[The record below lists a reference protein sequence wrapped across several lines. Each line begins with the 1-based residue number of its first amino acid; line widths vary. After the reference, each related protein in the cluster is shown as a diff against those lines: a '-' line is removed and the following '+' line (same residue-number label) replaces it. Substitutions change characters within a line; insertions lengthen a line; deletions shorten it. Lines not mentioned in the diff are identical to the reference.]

1 MTKIR
6 GKGILKNALI
16 LMMCVC
22 VGTAFSFSFGTET
35 VSAVSKPG
43 KVKSLSAKAKSYQ
56 SVYLSWSK
64 ARRASGYQ
72 IVRNGKQVCK
82 TKSRS
87 YTNTKLKGSTTYSY
101 KVRAYK
107 TYTQKRYYNKKTKK
121 WQKRRPAKKYRGATK
136 RVKLYRYG
144 SYSPARTVR
153 TPAAPPVKPP
163 EASPDPDT
171 PKIPGEKDTD
181 QTFAQAEP
189 VVDDFP
195 KEVTAKAPEVANADD
210 PEKVKPTSAKAAD
223 SAVSV
228 SDVEGL
234 SIKKTSKN
242 LQLRWTAQSDATG
255 YQIFRADSETDTPVL
270 VYSSAA
276 SKYCDISGLSAGTTY
291 YYQVRAF
298 KTVSGATYYG
308 KKTDK
313 ISATLPSSSEDGEHI
328 FITDTGITLSWD
340 GLSLTDEERMEIAM
354 EEIAKRYPDYEGGW
368 DITIKPDN
376 YAVVRDDKLLTGIL
390 GIKDT
395 SYVDKNV
402 IDGQSYTYEIKKK
415 VSFTAEST
423 EEYGDKGIIRVLIN
437 KGYILISSETYENV
451 FYESGTDGFSNE
463 DAASL
468 VKLAPPLGFSAIGN
482 YDNVSLSWDENK
494 EAAGYKIY
502 RDGSL
507 ISTIENKST
516 CTFKDEG
523 ITPQTSYRY
532 TIKSTN
538 EKGGVSANASDLT
551 IKTPAKPSFL
561 PPAGFSATATYCS
574 VHLKWTPNSA
584 VNAYKLYR
592 NDTLIATMSA
602 DEKEY
607 MDCAEAVTSET
618 GYTYSIC
625 SVKGSDESVNSVLT
639 IKTPKSPALL
649 PPEKVSGN
657 GNYNNVA
664 ITWLVNESADSY
676 NIYRNDVKI
685 ANVPGNNSEYVD
697 AGLTPRTIYTYAVSS
712 VIGDKESKKA
722 AFKIAT
728 PAKPDILF
736 DELSNVTLSYGNA
749 TIHLGQKWT
758 DTLKS
763 QLAAG
768 SSGTESL
775 TRTNFVDKII
785 SDPVTHLVQAEYIFD
800 EDIYMFDTGDYDK
813 FLAVYVANGQ
823 IVSWTTNMENMGSEN
838 GKALKQGEVNLPEHG
853 HSAMTNKI
861 SDGAG
866 WYNGI
871 AKGGVFIGGFQ
882 VENLYV
888 NNKWIRNIEG
898 EKRIGL
904 HYMNAYRSL
913 LGSKPLEYSDGL
925 DGHDYTWSGTVT
937 YQNDY
942 SVGDPRYEVI
952 TEDVVNSRYGA
963 QPLAETC
970 SLARCAHNTH
980 VAKVGPLA
988 GQWGEKRNEIIYNA
1002 TGLIKWGENIGS
1014 GSLGEGC
1021 LSVYAD
1027 SALHLSAIYNPDFT
1041 KVGIGFG
1048 DMSHAMHA
1056 EIFAK

>member
-1 MTKIR
+1 MRKIR
-6 GKGILKNALI
+6 AKTMLRNALV

-64 ARRASGYQ
+64 ASRASGYQ
-72 IVRNGKQVCK
+72 IVRNGKEVCK

-101 KVRAYK
+101 KVRAYR
-107 TYTQKRYYNKKTKK
+107 TYTQKQYYNKKTKK
-121 WQKRRPAKKYRGATK
+121 WQKKRPAKKYRGATK

-153 TPAAPPVKPP
+153 TPEAPVSTPTPV
-163 EASPDPDT
+163 PDPDT

-189 VVDDFP
+189 VVDDSP

-223 SAVSV
+223 PAASV
-228 SDVEGL
+228 SNVEGL

-242 LQLRWTAQSDATG
+242 LQLSWTAQGDATG
-255 YQIFRADSETDTPVL
+255 YQIFRAESETDTPVL
-270 VYSSAA
+270 IYSSAA
-276 SKYCDISGLSAGTTY
+276 SKYCDISGLSAGKTY

-313 ISATLPSSSEDGEHI
+313 ISATLPSSSEDGKHI

-340 GLSLTDEERMEIAM
+340 EFSLTDEERMEIA
-354 EEIAKRYPDYEGGW
+354 EKAVAARAESYYSDYKGGW
-368 DITIKPDN
+368 DITIQQDI
-376 YAVVRDDKLLTGIL
+376 YDVVKNSKLLTTFGTT
-390 GIKDT
+390 DT

-402 IDGQSYTYEIKKK
+402 SEGQSYTYEIKKGIQ
-415 VSFTAEST
+415 FTAEST
-423 EEYGDKGIIRVLIN
+423 EEYGDEGIITITGS
-437 KGYILISSETYENV
+437 KGYKYVSSDVFKDV
-451 FYESGTDGFSNE
+451 FYERGTDGFSNV

-507 ISTIENKST
+507 ISTIENRST

-523 ITPQTSYRY
+523 LTPQTSYRY

-538 EKGGVSANASDLT
+538 EKGGVSANASALT

-592 NDTLIATMSA
+592 NDTLIATMRA

-625 SVKGSDESVNSVLT
+625 SVKGSDESVKSVLT

-649 PPEKVSGN
+649 PPENVSGK

-685 ANVPGNNSEYVD
+685 ANVPGNNSGYVD

-712 VIGDKESKKA
+712 VIGDKESEKA

-736 DELSNVTLSYGNA
+736 EELSNVTLSYGNA

-768 SSGTESL
+768 SSGTDAVS
-775 TRTNFVDKII
+775 RVNFLNKSIVDPK
-785 SDPVTHLVQAEYIFD
+785 TYLVQAEYILT
-800 EDIYMFDTGDYDK
+800 EDIYMFDTGDYDR

-823 IVSWTTNMENMGSEN
+823 IVRWTTNMENMGSES
-838 GKALKQGEVNLPEHG
+838 GKALKQGDVSLPEHG
-853 HSAMTNKI
+853 HSTMTNKI

-882 VENLYV
+882 VEALYT
-888 NNKWIRNIEG
+888 NNGWQRNIEG

-925 DGHDYTWSGTVT
+925 DGHDYIFTGTYT
-937 YQNDY
+937 TSTGKEY
-942 SVGDPRYEVI
+942 
-952 TEDVVNSRYGA
+952 TNSRYGA
-963 QPLAETC
+963 QPFAETC
-970 SLARCAHNTH
+970 SLSRKCTH
-980 VAKVGPLA
+980 GVQNCTKGPLA
-988 GQWGEKRNEIIYNA
+988 GQGSGARNGIIRLA
-1002 TGLIKWGENIGS
+1002 TGISPIGENVATGA
-1014 GSLGEGC
+1014 LGEGC
-1021 LSVYAD
+1021 ISVYAD

-1048 DMSHAMHA
+1048 DMSYAVHA
-1056 EIFAK
+1056 ELFAK